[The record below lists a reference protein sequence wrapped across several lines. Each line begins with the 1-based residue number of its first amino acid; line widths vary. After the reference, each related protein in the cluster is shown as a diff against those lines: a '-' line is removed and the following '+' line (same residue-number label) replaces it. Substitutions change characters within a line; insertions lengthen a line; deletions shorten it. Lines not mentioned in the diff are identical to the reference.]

1 MPLPLEQSTNV
12 GIVRRAKALG
22 VPLLPIIAFAAV
34 VFLAS
39 SLQNR
44 LGAPRESQAAQ
55 PSSEQTP
62 IGADGWL
69 FANSASSAD
78 ATVEVSR
85 TSVEASGKPGT
96 KNPTATTVT
105 TYTVMGK
112 F

>member
-1 MPLPLEQSTNV
+1 M
-12 GIVRRAKALG
+12 GRAKALG
-22 VPLLPIIAFAAV
+22 VLLLPVLIFAAV

-55 PSSEQTP
+55 PSSEQSP
-62 IGADGWL
+62 ASANGWL

-105 TYTVMGK
+105 THTILGT